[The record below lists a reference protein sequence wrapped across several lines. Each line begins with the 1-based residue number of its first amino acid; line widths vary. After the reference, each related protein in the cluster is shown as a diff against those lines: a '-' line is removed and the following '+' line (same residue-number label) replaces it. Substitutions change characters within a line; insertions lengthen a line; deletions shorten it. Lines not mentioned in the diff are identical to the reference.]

1 VITAD
6 AIARSGLRLAPLADD
21 LRASIDEK
29 LPPRWSRNNPVDIA
43 GAETRDT
50 IPEVLEMVA
59 RHPSIDA
66 VIYLGLGIQSN
77 EAQLMKTGPFHPDH
91 GIERIVSF
99 HERQDARY
107 AEAAAAVSDETGKPV
122 LTATE
127 LGVTAPDNP
136 GPAAVRASGKYCYP
150 SADRAVRALEHMWRY
165 ARHRAARS

>member
-1 VITAD
+1 M
-6 AIARSGLRLAPLADD
+6 P
-21 LRASIDEK
+21 
-29 LPPRWSRNNPVDIA
+29 
-43 GAETRDT
+43 RDT

-66 VIYLGLGIQSN
+66 VVYLGLGIQSN

-150 SADRAVRALEHMWRY
+150 SANGVRPSSTWALRG
-165 ARHRAARS
+165 HRAAPIMRTFLRLQCGSCPRCSSPRWGSARSRKSSVQIRTPRPRCRG